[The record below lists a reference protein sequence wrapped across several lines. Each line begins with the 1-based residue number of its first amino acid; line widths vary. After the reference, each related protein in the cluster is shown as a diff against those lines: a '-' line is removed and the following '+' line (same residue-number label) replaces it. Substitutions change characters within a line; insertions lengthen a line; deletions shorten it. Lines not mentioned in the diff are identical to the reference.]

1 MPSTKT
7 AISYVKYRE
16 SLLNQYSESER
27 DHYCQQFDYALTPLA
42 LKPEPIPEYVEEPLC
57 VNNLCDPEELTV
69 SKFMQA
75 FKADEFEGLELVF
88 SHLVNVL
95 ILSKLGC
102 SVNLNASVY
111 KLILRYFAP
120 LKNGSFRVDT
130 KYKFNLKLKRN
141 KRVFSVR
148 RCRLSKSR
156 RYMFKSMLN
165 LLNACLYIKRS
176 VTGVEIQLKD
186 VLKVIHYVLLYRKG
200 DREWETT
207 EITHCQSNQGYVS
220 VSHTLS
226 NTLFN
231 GNLKPDL
238 YVSSASRWRRFDSEY
253 FREVTS
259 TLLIANALNLNR
271 YAGEIYSDFK
281 RNLSN
286 SFNENWTEHCSNNRN
301 RLNGSLDHIRKLY
314 GALNEEWPLR
324 REEPVH
330 KFGHAIKW
338 VPKNLM
344 VDGRYNLEFLRYTLY
359 VVKGLLRDGSR
370 MSILTIIEMVVHYFT
385 HSTIKVGFLKCAT
398 PYKCLECTSVFT
410 EVYTSLLEVLEG
422 LRALNYS
429 YAHLFLVRMLIKNE
443 IERIKTSF
451 FGSYTDDLANFI
463 SDYKYE
469 EDEKEYLERSL
480 VKSHY
485 TPRFSKFLK
494 FRVTSRLL
502 RACMSGNVNI
512 VIKENSLST
521 SSKCS
526 WYLKL
531 LMCVDTHVNKV
542 DASSALNKSLSTSTY
557 MHLDQ
562 LNNNRPR
569 AGTYSPPY
577 WGNSV
582 LSDEMDILYNLYANK
597 PSIHQYLAAFTL
609 SDELNVIQRTQ
620 ACLVLSKNLSYVE
633 AVLEQLVQC
642 LVIDPGDRIIN
653 LLYIALDNG
662 KIRNKILYN
671 LACLIHSNISTATN
685 HKINAFIV
693 SVRELMHFQKFIF
706 DSLPDQVKSM
716 YINQISLHGKLLEL
730 TMNLADLPMS
740 KRYDEL
746 SKKIQEISQS
756 IKEESNVYLYEELNA
771 SFMDNRQGNSGT
783 KRSGS
788 WCSQATSG
796 TKGETS
802 ATLSTSASGGD
813 SIDLSGKGYTN
824 YRCHFTGGNNA
835 SYTNK
840 TSKFGNTGSGKDTA
854 AKVDM
859 EGSCSDT
866 HEIECDKI
874 VGIDVDSVKIL
885 HSATRVPFM
894 LTYKLKGGKERTYIY
909 KMRDDLRQDSLVIQ
923 IKNFMLG
930 IFESH
935 DLRVFLQPFLV
946 VPYSSVLGEIFSNG
960 TVNEV
965 TPRLHLPRKE
975 FEIGG
980 IVGFIPN
987 TISRHNIGKEAC
999 VSIKH
1004 YFLKRFGHEKS
1015 PNYIRAVDN
1024 FITSLAG
1031 YALLSFLLQVK
1042 DRHNGNLLFT
1052 TSGHII
1058 HIDFGFILGASPAK
1072 DLQFEL
1078 APFKFTQEMVEFM
1091 GGYNSDNF
1099 KKFIDLLINAYFAL
1113 RTHSNLV
1120 LTLVQLLQYSNI
1132 PCFRKSTLVKLK
1144 RRLRLNDT
1152 PSDAKSYIL
1161 RKIFYALHSKTTK
1174 LYDVVQNYQQGIEH

>member
-1 MPSTKT
+1 MTSTKI

-16 SLLNQYSESER
+16 SLLNHYSESR
-27 DHYCQQFDYALTPLA
+27 NVHFFQQFDYALTPLV
-42 LKPEPIPEYVEEPLC
+42 LKPEPILENVEEPLC
-57 VNNLCDPEELTV
+57 VNNLYDPDELTV
-69 SKFMQA
+69 SKFMQT
-75 FKADEFEGLELVF
+75 FKADEFNGLELVF
-88 SHLVNVL
+88 SHLINVL
-95 ILSKLGC
+95 FLSKLGC
-102 SVNLNASVY
+102 SVKLNVNVY
-111 KLILRYFAP
+111 KVILGYFGP
-120 LKNGSFRVDT
+120 MPNDRLRVST
-130 KYKFNLKLKRN
+130 KYKFNVKLKRN
-141 KRVFSVR
+141 KRIFSVR
-148 RCRLSKSR
+148 RCSLSKSR
-156 RYMFKSMLN
+156 RYAFSSIFK
-165 LLNACLYIKRS
+165 LLNSCLYIKRS
-176 VTGVEIQLKD
+176 VMGIKIHLKD
-186 VLKVIHYVLLYRKG
+186 VLKVIHYVLLYRKA

-207 EITHCQSNQGYVS
+207 EIMGSQSNYGYVS
-220 VSHTLS
+220 LSHLLS
-226 NTLFN
+226 NILCN

-238 YVSSASRWRRFDSEY
+238 FVSSASRWRRFDAEY
-253 FREVTS
+253 FREVTV
-259 TLLIANALNLNR
+259 TLLIANALNLNG
-271 YAGEIYSDFK
+271 YAREIYSDFK
-281 RNLSN
+281 SNLNN
-286 SFNENWTEHCSNNRN
+286 SFNENWSEHCSNNRN
-301 RLNGSLDHIRKLY
+301 RLNGSLDYIRKLY
-314 GALNEEWPLR
+314 AAMNEESPLR
-324 REEPVH
+324 KEEPSY
-330 KFGHAIKW
+330 KFGHPIKYM
-338 VPKNLM
+338 PKNLM
-344 VDGRYNLEFLRYTLY
+344 LDGRYNLEFLRYMLY

-370 MSILTIIEMVVHYFT
+370 ISILTIIEMVVHYFT

-398 PYKCLECTSVFT
+398 PYKCLVCTSVFT
-410 EVYTSLLEVLEG
+410 EVYISLLDVLEG
-422 LRALNYS
+422 LRSLTYS
-429 YAHLFLVRMLIKNE
+429 YSHLFLVRMLIKNE

-451 FGSYTDDLANFI
+451 FGSYTDDLSNFLY
-463 SDYKYE
+463 DYKYQQ
-469 EDEKEYLERSL
+469 DEKTYLERSL
-480 VKSHY
+480 RKSHY
-485 TPRFSKFLK
+485 PPRFSQFLR
-494 FRVTSRLL
+494 FRVISRMLK
-502 RACMSGNVNI
+502 ACLSWNVNI
-512 VIKENSLST
+512 FIKENSVST

-531 LMCVDTHVNKV
+531 LMCVDMHVNKV
-542 DASSALNKSLSTSTY
+542 DASSAINKSLSTSTY

-562 LNNNRPR
+562 LNNNPPR
-569 AGTYSPPY
+569 SGTYRPVY
-577 WGNSV
+577 CGNNV
-582 LSDEMDILYNLYANK
+582 LTDEMEILYNLYVNK
-597 PSIHQYLAAFTL
+597 PSIHQYLSTFTL

-620 ACLVLSKNLSYVE
+620 ACLVLSKNLNYVE

-653 LLYIALDNG
+653 LLYTALDNH

-685 HKINAFIV
+685 HKINAFI
-693 SVRELMHFQKFIF
+693 KFIF
-706 DSLPDQVKSM
+706 VSLPDDVKSL
-716 YINQISLHGKLLEL
+716 YTNQILLHGKLLEL

-746 SKKIQEISQS
+746 SKKILEISQT
-756 IKEESNVYLYEELNA
+756 INEECNLYLYEEFNS
-771 SFMDNRQGNSGT
+771 SFMGNQMNNGANVSIT
-783 KRSGS
+783 SAKDDASTTSTSKISTSGS
-788 WCSQATSG
+788 GC
-796 TKGETS
+796 
-802 ATLSTSASGGD
+802 D
-813 SIDLSGKGYTN
+813 SIDLSGNGDRN
-824 YRCHFTGGNNA
+824 PSNNVNGA
-835 SYTNK
+835 SN
-840 TSKFGNTGSGKDTA
+840 TSVDNSASKVSNTSDHNDTT

-859 EGSCSDT
+859 ESDSCKSNKM
-866 HEIECDKI
+866 ECDQI
-874 VGIDVDSVKIL
+874 VGIDVNSVKIL

-894 LTYKLKGGKERTYIY
+894 LTYKLKSGKERTYIY
-909 KMRDDLRQDSLVIQ
+909 KMKDDLRQDSLVIQ
-923 IKNFMLG
+923 IKRFMLG

-935 DLRVFLQPFLV
+935 DLRVFLRPFLV
-946 VPYSSVLGEIFSNG
+946 IPYSSVLGEIFSNG
-960 TVNEV
+960 TINEV
-965 TPRLHLPRKE
+965 SPRIHLPRKE

-987 TISRHNIGKEAC
+987 TMSRHNIGKESC

-1004 YFLKRFGHEKS
+1004 YFLKRFGHELS

-1099 KKFIDLLINAYFAL
+1099 KKFIDLLINSYFAL

-1132 PCFRKSTLVKLK
+1132 PCFRKSTLIKLK

>member
-1 MPSTKT
+1 MSSTKI

-16 SLLNQYSESER
+16 SLLNHYSESRNVHFLE
-27 DHYCQQFDYALTPLA
+27 QFDYALTPLV
-42 LKPEPIPEYVEEPLC
+42 LKPKPILEYVEEPLC
-57 VNNLCDPEELTV
+57 VNNLHDPEELTF

-75 FKADEFEGLELVF
+75 FKADEFDGLELVF

-95 ILSKLGC
+95 FLSKLGC
-102 SVNLNASVY
+102 SVNLNVDVY
-111 KLILRYFAP
+111 KLILGYFGP
-120 LKNGSFRVDT
+120 LPKASFRFNT
-130 KYKFNLKLKRN
+130 KYKFNVKLKRN

-148 RCRLSKSR
+148 RCRPSKSR
-156 RYMFKSMLN
+156 RYVFSSVFK
-165 LLNACLYIKRS
+165 LLNSCLYIKRS
-176 VTGVEIQLKD
+176 VTGIEIHLKD
-186 VLKVIHYVLLYRKG
+186 VLKVIHYVLLYRKV

-207 EITHCQSNQGYVS
+207 EIMRSQSDYGYVS
-220 VSHTLS
+220 LSHLLS
-226 NTLFN
+226 NILFN

-238 YVSSASRWRRFDSEY
+238 FVSSASRWRRFDAEY
-253 FREVTS
+253 FRQVTV
-259 TLLIANALNLNR
+259 TLLIANALNLNG
-271 YAGEIYSDFK
+271 YAREIYSDFK
-281 RNLSN
+281 SSLNN
-286 SFNENWTEHCSNNRN
+286 SFNENWSEHCLNNRN
-301 RLNGSLDHIRKLY
+301 RLNGRLDCIRQLY
-314 GALNEEWPLR
+314 AAMNGESPLR
-324 REEPVH
+324 KEEPAH
-330 KFGHAIKW
+330 KFGHPMKC

-344 VDGRYNLEFLRYTLY
+344 LDGRYNLEFLRYLLY
-359 VVKGLLRDGSR
+359 VVKGLLKDASR
-370 MSILTIIEMVVHYFT
+370 IAILTIIEMVVHYFT

-410 EVYTSLLEVLEG
+410 EVYISLQDVLEG
-422 LRALNYS
+422 LRSLTHSYS
-429 YAHLFLVRMLIKNE
+429 HLFLVRMLIKNE

-451 FGSYTDDLANFI
+451 FGSYTDDLSQFL
-463 SDYKYE
+463 SEYKYQRE
-469 EDEKEYLERSL
+469 EKTYLERSL
-480 VKSHY
+480 IKSHY
-485 TPRFSKFLK
+485 APRFSQFLK
-494 FRVTSRLL
+494 FTVITRLL
-502 RACMSGNVNI
+502 KACLSGNVNI
-512 VIKENSLST
+512 FIKENSLST

-526 WYLKL
+526 WYMKL
-531 LMCVDTHVNKV
+531 LMCVDMHVNKV
-542 DASSALNKSLSTSTY
+542 DASSAINKSLGTSTY

-562 LNNNRPR
+562 LNTNLPR
-569 AGTYSPPY
+569 AGKYISAY
-577 WGNSV
+577 CGNNV
-582 LSDEMDILYNLYANK
+582 LTDEMEILYNLYANK
-597 PSIHQYLAAFTL
+597 PSIHQYLSAFTL

-620 ACLVLSKNLSYVE
+620 ACLVLSKNLNYVE

-653 LLYIALDNG
+653 LLYIALENH

-685 HKINAFIV
+685 HKINSFI
-693 SVRELMHFQKFIF
+693 KFIF
-706 DSLPDQVKSM
+706 DSFPDDVKNL
-716 YINQISLHGKLLEL
+716 YTNQILLHGKLLEL

-746 SKKIQEISQS
+746 SKKILEISRT
-756 IKEESNVYLYEELNA
+756 INEESKVYLYDEFNP
-771 SFMDNRQGNSGT
+771 SFMYNQMNSGT
-783 KRSGS
+783 NFSN
-788 WCSQATSG
+788 TSG
-796 TKGETS
+796 
-802 ATLSTSASGGD
+802 
-813 SIDLSGKGYTN
+813 N
-824 YRCHFTGGNNA
+824 
-835 SYTNK
+835 
-840 TSKFGNTGSGKDTA
+840 DTT
-854 AKVDM
+854 AKVDTQR
-859 EGSCSDT
+859 GSGNT
-866 HEIECDKI
+866 YETECDQI

-894 LTYKLKGGKERTYIY
+894 LTYKLKSGKERTYIY
-909 KMRDDLRQDSLVIQ
+909 KMRDDLRQDNLVIQ

-946 VPYSSVLGEIFSNG
+946 IPYSSVLGEIFSNG
-960 TVNEV
+960 TINQVS
-965 TPRLHLPRKE
+965 PRIHLPRKE

-980 IVGFIPN
+980 IVGFISN
-987 TISRHNIGKEAC
+987 TISRHNIGKESC

-1004 YFLKRFGHEKS
+1004 YFLKRFGHELS

-1099 KKFIDLLINAYFAL
+1099 KKFIDLLINSYFAL

-1132 PCFRKSTLVKLK
+1132 PCFRKSTLIKLK

-1152 PSDAKSYIL
+1152 PSEAKSYIL